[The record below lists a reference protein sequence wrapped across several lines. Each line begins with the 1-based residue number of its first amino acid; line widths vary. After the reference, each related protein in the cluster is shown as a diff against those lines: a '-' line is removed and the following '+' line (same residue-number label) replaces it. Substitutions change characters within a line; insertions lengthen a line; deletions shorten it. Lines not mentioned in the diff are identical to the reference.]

1 MSGDT
6 ISRLVEHK
14 AATFEDLT
22 KIIRTVWKRKKLYL
36 IIDDT
41 LIMKIY
47 SKLIPGTSDNYDSS
61 DGKVYRSLCAVVAL
75 ITYGEIIYF
84 ADSALFVYT
93 ILALILFFE

>member
-1 MSGDT
+1 MNNKTEQKLTYPIALLLSIPCRKTFESLGKAIDMSGDT

-47 SKLIPGTSDNYDSS
+47 SKMRTID
-61 DGKVYRSLCAVVAL
+61 
-75 ITYGEIIYF
+75 IT
-84 ADSALFVYT
+84 
-93 ILALILFFE
+93 